1 MCKIG
6 PSITLQWAGA
16 RNIGPP
22 AFPKRCIISHIFPC
36 EGGGS
41 HLYGIFFHFPVQSYL
56 GKAAGQ
62 CTVIWEGGERKRDAQ
77 SLLAVWHLVAA
88 THKKKVL
95 NNVKVFKKPGLSP
108 TIVGTVEPPPH
119 LVLLDVRNFPSTSS
133 H

>member
-1 MCKIG
+1 M
-6 PSITLQWAGA
+6 
-16 RNIGPP
+16 
-22 AFPKRCIISHIFPC
+22 
-36 EGGGS
+36 
-41 HLYGIFFHFPVQSYL
+41 QSYL

-108 TIVGTVEPPPH
+108 TIVGTVEPPPISFFLMSEIFH
-119 LVLLDVRNFPSTSS
+119 PLLPIDKTKSL
-133 H
+133 